1 MRLILIDDHPLV
13 LQGISAILQEQEDME
28 LIGMATTGAE
38 GIKLIVEHLPDL
50 VVVDLMLPEEH
61 GIDIIRKGRQLC
73 PDLRFIILTSSAS
86 RRDIKLAMAEKV
98 EGYILKEAMP
108 EEIIAAIRLVY
119 RGRSYVDP
127 VIMQTL
133 MDVEQGDV
141 LAQLTPR
148 ELEVLTAL
156 ATGMS
161 NRDMADHLFITEYTV
176 KKHVSQILDK
186 LNLADR
192 TQAALYA
199 VSMGLGGI
207 HFEEATAEPRR

>member
-207 HFEEATAEPRR
+207 HFKEATAEPRR

>member
-73 PDLRFIILTSSAS
+73 LDLRFIILTSSAS

-207 HFEEATAEPRR
+207 HFKEATAEPRR